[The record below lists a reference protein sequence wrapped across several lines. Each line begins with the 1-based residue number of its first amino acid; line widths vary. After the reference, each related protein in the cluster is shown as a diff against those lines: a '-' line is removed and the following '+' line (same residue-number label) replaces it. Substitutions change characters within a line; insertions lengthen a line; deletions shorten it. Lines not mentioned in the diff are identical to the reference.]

1 MAIDPFDADLQQL
14 PRSAPCAGT
23 RAKVLVVDDDL
34 LVAETFV
41 FALVQRGF
49 AARFSVPATLHHI
62 QDAIAWNPDLAL
74 LDVDLVEGDPIKF
87 VEFFRRSGVVVAVMG
102 ANSHREL
109 LLRCA
114 DAGAAAVVESS
125 RPLEELVRLLE
136 TLVTTTDP
144 RETEWRPPPVA
155 VASVPLPSRLVPFA
169 ILTPREQ
176 SVLAELMEGRTADAI
191 AKSGWVAVSTVR
203 SQIKSILQKLG
214 VNSQLAAVA
223 FARQAGWSHVGTAD
237 APSTRSFGRRAGDN
251 PLAG

>member
-1 MAIDPFDADLQQL
+1 
-14 PRSAPCAGT
+14 
-23 RAKVLVVDDDL
+23 
-34 LVAETFV
+34 
-41 FALVQRGF
+41 
-49 AARFSVPATLHHI
+49 
-62 QDAIAWNPDLAL
+62 
-74 LDVDLVEGDPIKF
+74 
-87 VEFFRRSGVVVAVMG
+87 MG

-136 TLVTTTDP
+136 TLVSTTNPT
-144 RETEWRPPPVA
+144 ETEWRPPPVA
-155 VASVPLPSRLVPFA
+155 VAVASVPLPSRLAPFA

-191 AKSGWVAVSTVR
+191 AKSGWVALSTVR

-223 FARQAGWSHVGTAD
+223 FARQAGWSHVGAAE